1 MTDQTP
7 SMDAPYAPVQPVE
20 APGQREAVMMRVLL
34 RVLSGRAAAVS
45 GVVLVFVLACWAMW
59 QPSLLRAAIAAGFA
73 LFSLVAQTLLAWA
86 ER

>member
-1 MTDQTP
+1 MTEPEQAVEHNV
-7 SMDAPYAPVQPVE
+7 SPVARIQSNE
-20 APGQREAVMMRVLL
+20 ATMVRVML
-34 RVLSGRAAAVS
+34 RVLSGRAASVA

-73 LFSLVAQTLLAWA
+73 LFSLVAQLLLAWA